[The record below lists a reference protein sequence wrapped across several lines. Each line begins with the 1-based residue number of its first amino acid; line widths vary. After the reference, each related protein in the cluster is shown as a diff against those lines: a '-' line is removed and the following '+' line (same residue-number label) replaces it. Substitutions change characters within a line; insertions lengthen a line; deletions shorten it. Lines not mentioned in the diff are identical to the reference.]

1 MERQSHPR
9 HVNYVDQEERNTIGV
24 LHDKM
29 QSPVEYECRE
39 ARERGIRPPSKR
51 HSEIPSAEPFLS
63 RVEKEEP
70 SPLDD
75 TPSVDSTHLLEDE
88 SSTLSSTFGVNEATV
103 SDSENSPVA
112 TECNDDPNGIL
123 DDNDNFILADDGI
136 LDGFQC
142 TAIGRGE
149 EQQMVYDPTSASCSM
164 PLQEDPMNPSQQ
176 GVYSFNWEPSPFLS
190 GNDGACDYDYPFTS
204 FSIPFENNNVY

>member
-1 MERQSHPR
+1 M
-9 HVNYVDQEERNTIGV
+9 
-24 LHDKM
+24 
-29 QSPVEYECRE
+29 
-39 ARERGIRPPSKR
+39 
-51 HSEIPSAEPFLS
+51 
-63 RVEKEEP
+63 EKEEP

-88 SSTLSSTFGVNEATV
+88 SSTLSSTFGVSEATV

-136 LDGFQC
+136 LDGFLC

-149 EQQMVYDPTSASCSM
+149 EQPMVYDPTSASYSM

>member
-1 MERQSHPR
+1 M
-9 HVNYVDQEERNTIGV
+9 
-24 LHDKM
+24 
-29 QSPVEYECRE
+29 
-39 ARERGIRPPSKR
+39 
-51 HSEIPSAEPFLS
+51 
-63 RVEKEEP
+63 EKEEP

-149 EQQMVYDPTSASCSM
+149 EQQMGPTPIPVAIPIIRFWIGNAMETAVNAFSLSCATKI
-164 PLQEDPMNPSQQ
+164 
-176 GVYSFNWEPSPFLS
+176 LS
-190 GNDGACDYDYPFTS
+190 TMLYNA
-204 FSIPFENNNVY
+204 